1 MNWGDW
7 MEWTVIVSV
16 LAAASGIALGWLGRT
31 RTLKQD
37 AAQDAGTVVALQNNV
52 EYIRRGVD
60 DIRLDQRAQGQRIDS
75 LSERVTRVEESS
87 KSMHKRL
94 DRIEDAEGRG

>member
-1 MNWGDW
+1 
-7 MEWTVIVSV
+7 MEWTILVSV
-16 LAAASGIALGWLGRT
+16 VAAISGILLGWMGRT
-31 RTLKQD
+31 RTIKQD
-37 AAQDAGTVVALQNNV
+37 AAQDAGTVVGLQNNV

-60 DIRLDQRAQGQRIDS
+60 DIRLDQKAQGQRIDA

-94 DRIEDAEGRG
+94 DRLEDSEGRG